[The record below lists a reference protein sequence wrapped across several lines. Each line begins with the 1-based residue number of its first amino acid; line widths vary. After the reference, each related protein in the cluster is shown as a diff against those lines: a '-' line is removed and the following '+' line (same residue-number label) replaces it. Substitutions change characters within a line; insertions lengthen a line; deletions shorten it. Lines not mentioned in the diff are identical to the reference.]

1 VGAPLRVRVLGGLV
15 VEGFTEHDLGSRKGR
30 LLLKVLVLARGRPV
44 SVDRLADAVWADG
57 DLPAKPA
64 EQVGVLVSR
73 LRRVLGQDRVVRT
86 DAGYA
91 LVADWLDLDDL
102 AARVDEASA
111 ALGDGRVAAARMAAS
126 AALALARGEV
136 LPGDDGEWVEA
147 DRSAAAALVGS
158 ARRVAAEAAARAGDV
173 NAAGALAEQ
182 ALAHDPHDEA
192 ALRLLMRAHV
202 AAGRPASALS
212 AYVRVR
218 ERMAE
223 DLGVPPSPE
232 TEALHDRIVLGD
244 TGRLVESTRA
254 TAASPSTIVGR
265 TAELGVLD
273 DALAGVVSTG
283 GSATVLVDGEP
294 GIGKSA
300 LIRAWAASLGGR
312 DDVLVLVG
320 RCDELGHDLPLQPLA
335 DAVVAALG
343 ELSESEHADVVGD
356 DVAGA
361 VLGVAGGDV
370 SRDATVVV
378 DAAAG
383 RARLFAALAGVIA
396 RLARGRTVV
405 LVLDDAHLAA
415 DSTRAWLAFATR
427 RLSSVLVVAASRR
440 REPPAIAADVTVT
453 LAPLDV
459 DALAGLVGDERAPAL
474 LARTGG
480 LPLLVTALLA
490 SEDDDGDAAA
500 PATVADAVERRVAA
514 LGTDA
519 ATTVRSA
526 AVLGTRVDLDL
537 LADVIGAPAVD
548 LLAHL
553 EAAAGGGV
561 LVEDGGLRFRHELE
575 RVALVGSVGAT
586 RRSLLHRRAAHA
598 LAARPSPDP
607 LAVALHA
614 RDGGDEAVAA
624 RWFVTAAEASAA
636 RFDVDTAERHLAA
649 ALALGPSLDALVVRA
664 RLRLGALRLDDAAA
678 DAAHAVALSG
688 DARAL
693 EIAGWVAYYRRRYDD
708 AMAYADGALDRAM
721 SDPALR
727 VSCLA
732 LAGRVQHGLGRL
744 PAAIERLEMAIG
756 LDAPPEVRGI
766 AAVWLAFARA
776 HEGRPEE
783 SLVIGGRALVDADRL
798 VHPFA
803 ALHGR
808 FARVMAL
815 GQLGRV
821 AEALEACDEL
831 DAGLERAAAAGA
843 RFIGPAANCRAWLL
857 RWTGRFTEADALNEK
872 GVDTSEPAG
881 PRAEAYYAGLLDL
894 VDGRLLAD
902 DLDGAAA
909 VLERLAP
916 IDEWRGTMAW
926 HQRHRWRLA
935 RARLALAVGDRD
947 AAAALAVDV
956 HADAASRGARRYAW
970 FAEGVA
976 AIATRSGDPAR
987 LDAVVQGLSSC
998 ARLDGWPLIDALSDT
1013 FDVPAWRRV
1022 AVELA
1027 SSVVDAAPDR
1037 DAARAFVDAA
1047 FGT

>member
-1 VGAPLRVRVLGGLV
+1 VGAALRVRVLGGLA

-30 LLLKVLVLARGRPV
+30 LLLKVLALGRGRAV
-44 SVDRLADAVWADG
+44 SVDRLADIVWAEG
-57 DLPAKPA
+57 ELPAKPA
-64 EQVGVLVSR
+64 EQIGVLVSR
-73 LRRVLGQDRVVRT
+73 LRRVVGQDRVVRT

-91 LVADWLDLDDL
+91 LLADWLDLDDL

-111 ALGDGRVAAARMAAS
+111 ALDAGRVAAARVAAS
-126 AALALARGEV
+126 AALALARGDV
-136 LPGDDGEWVEA
+136 LPGDDGEWVET
-147 DRSAAAALVGS
+147 DRSAALALVAS
-158 ARRVAAEAAARAGDV
+158 ARRIAADAAARAGDA

-192 ALRLLMRAHV
+192 ALRIVMRAHV
-202 AAGRPASALS
+202 SAGRPASALA

-218 ERMAE
+218 ERLAE

-244 TGRLVESTRA
+244 TGRVVEAGRPGP
-254 TAASPSTIVGR
+254 TAAIVGR
-265 TAELGVLD
+265 GAELAVLD
-273 DALAGVVSTG
+273 DALARVTSTG
-283 GSATVLVDGEP
+283 AHSTVLVDGEP

-300 LIRAWAASLGGR
+300 LLGAWIASLR
-312 DDVLVLVG
+312 EREDVLVLAG
-320 RCDELGHDLPLQPLA
+320 RCDELGHDLPLQPIA
-335 DAVVAALG
+335 DAVVAG
-343 ELSESEHADVVGD
+343 LSELPDSERADVVGED
-356 DVAGA
+356 AAAALLA
-361 VLGVAGGDV
+361 VDGREV

-378 DAAAG
+378 DADAG
-383 RARLFAALAGVIA
+383 RTRLFGALTAVIA

-405 LVLDDAHLAA
+405 LALDDAHLAA
-415 DSTRAWLAFATR
+415 DSTRAWLTFATR
-427 RLSSVLVVAASRR
+427 RLPSVLVVAASRR
-440 REPPAIAADVTVT
+440 RDPPTVVADVAVT
-453 LAPLDV
+453 LPPLDV
-459 DALAGLVGDERAPAL
+459 DALVGLVGGERAPAL
-474 LARTGG
+474 HARTGG
-480 LPLLVTALLA
+480 LPLLVSALLA
-490 SEDDDGDAAA
+490 GDDDADVDAAA
-500 PATVADAVERRVAA
+500 PATVAEAVERRVAA

-526 AVLGTRVDLDL
+526 AVLGNRVDLDL
-537 LADVIGAPAVD
+537 LADVVGAPAVE
-548 LLAHL
+548 LLGHL
-553 EAAAGGGV
+553 ESAAGGGV

-575 RVALVGSVGAT
+575 RVALAASVGAT

-614 RDGGDEAVAA
+614 REGGDNALAA
-624 RWFVTAAEASAA
+624 RWFVDAAEASAA
-636 RFDVDTAERHLAA
+636 RFDIDAAERHLAA
-649 ALALGPSLDALVVRA
+649 ALALGPTLDALVVRA

-678 DAAHAVALSG
+678 DAAQAVALSG

-708 AMAYADGALDRAM
+708 AMAYADGALDRA
-721 SDPALR
+721 SRDPALR

-744 PAAIERLEMAIG
+744 PAAVERLESAMA
-756 LDAPPEVRGI
+756 LDAPPEVKGI
-766 AAVWLAFARA
+766 AGVWLAFARA
-776 HEGRPEE
+776 HEGRPED

-821 AEALEACDEL
+821 PEALEACDEL

-857 RWTGRFTEADALNEK
+857 RWTGRLAEADALNEK
-872 GVDTSEPAG
+872 AVDSSEPDG

-894 VDGRLLAD
+894 VDGRLLAG

-909 VLERLAP
+909 VLDRLAP

-935 RARLALAVGDRD
+935 RARSALAVGDRD
-947 AAAALAVDV
+947 TAAALAVDV
-956 HADAASRGARRYAW
+956 HADAASRGARRYAC
-970 FAEGVA
+970 FAEGLA
-976 AIATRSGDPAR
+976 AVATRSGDPAR
-987 LDAVVQGLSSC
+987 LDAVVQGLAAC
-998 ARLDGWPLIDALSDT
+998 ARLDGWPLVDALAST
-1013 FDVPAWRRV
+1013 FEVPAWHRV
-1022 AVELA
+1022 AVDLA
-1027 SSVVDAAPDR
+1027 ASVVAVAPDE
-1037 DAARAFVDAA
+1037 DAARAFVTASFA
-1047 FGT
+1047 R

>member
-1 VGAPLRVRVLGGLV
+1 VGASLRVRVLGGLT
-15 VEGFTEHDLGSRKGR
+15 VEGFSEHDLGSRKGR

-44 SVDRLADAVWADG
+44 PVDRLADVVWADG
-57 DLPAKPA
+57 DLPARPA
-64 EQVGVLVSR
+64 EQIGVLVSR
-73 LRRVLGQDRVVRT
+73 LRRVLGLERVVRT

-126 AALALARGEV
+126 AALALARGDV
-136 LPGDDGEWVEA
+136 LPGDDGAWVEA

-158 ARRVAAEAAARAGDV
+158 ARRIAAEAAARAGDA
-173 NAAGALAEQ
+173 NSAGALAEQ

-218 ERMAE
+218 ERLAE
-223 DLGVPPSPE
+223 DLGVPPSAE

-244 TGRLVESTRA
+244 TGRLVESGP
-254 TAASPSTIVGR
+254 AAVSIVGR
-265 TAELGVLD
+265 TAELAVLD
-273 DALAGVVSTG
+273 DAMGGVVATG
-283 GSATVLVDGEP
+283 GAATVLVEGEP

-300 LIRAWAASLGGR
+300 LIRAWTAALGER

-320 RCDELGHDLPLQPLA
+320 RCDELGHDLPLQPIV
-335 DAVVAALG
+335 DAVAAALA
-343 ELSESEHADVVGD
+343 ELPEGDRAAVVGD
-356 DVAGA
+356 EVAGA
-361 VLGVAGGDV
+361 LLGVDGGEV

-378 DAAAG
+378 DADAG

-396 RLARGRTVV
+396 RLARGRTIV

-427 RLSSVLVVAASRR
+427 RLPSVLVVAASRR
-440 REPPAIAADVTVT
+440 REPAAVAADVAVT

-459 DALAGLVGDERAPAL
+459 DALAALVGDEGAPAL
-474 LARTGG
+474 HARTGG

-490 SEDDDGDAAA
+490 SDASEGDGSDTAA

-514 LGTDA
+514 LGADA

-553 EAAAGGGV
+553 ESAAGGGV

-575 RVALVGSVGAT
+575 RVALAGSVGAT

-598 LAARPSPDP
+598 LAARRSPDP
-607 LAVALHA
+607 LAVAVHA
-614 RDGGDEAVAA
+614 RDGGDETLAA

-636 RFDVDTAERHLAA
+636 RFDTDTAERHLAS

-708 AMAYADGALDRAM
+708 AMAYADGALDRATT
-721 SDPALR
+721 DPALR

-744 PAAIERLEMAIG
+744 PAAVERLETAMG
-756 LDAPPEVRGI
+756 LDAPPEVKGI

-821 AEALEACDEL
+821 PDALEACDEL

-857 RWTGRFTEADALNEK
+857 RWTGQFAEADALNEK
-872 GVDTSEPAG
+872 GVDTSEPDG

-894 VDGRLLAD
+894 VDGRLVAG

-909 VLERLAP
+909 VLDRLAP
-916 IDEWRGTMAW
+916 IEEWRGTMAW

-935 RARLALAVGDRD
+935 RARLALATGDRD
-947 AAAALAVDV
+947 AAAGLAVDV
-956 HADAASRGARRYAW
+956 HADASSRGARRYAW

-976 AIATRSGDPAR
+976 AVATRSGDPAR

-998 ARLDGWPLIDALSDT
+998 ARLDGWPLIDALATT
-1013 FDVPAWRRV
+1013 FAVPAWRRV

-1027 SSVVDAAPDR
+1027 SSVVGVAPDP

>member
-1 VGAPLRVRVLGGLV
+1 MRVLGGLS

-30 LLLKVLVLARGRPV
+30 LLLKVLALARGRPV
-44 SVDRLADAVWADG
+44 PADRLADVVWADG
-57 DLPAKPA
+57 ELPAKPA

-102 AARVDEASA
+102 AVRVHEASA
-111 ALGDGRVAAARMAAS
+111 ALDEGRVAAARVAAS
-126 AALALARGEV
+126 AALALVRGDV

-147 DRSAAAALVGS
+147 DRSATIALVAS
-158 ARRVAAEAAARAGDV
+158 ARRVAAEAAARAGDA

-192 ALRLLMRAHV
+192 ALRIVMRAHV

-218 ERMAE
+218 ERLAE
-223 DLGVPPSPE
+223 DLGVPPSAA

-244 TGRLVESTRA
+244 TGRVVEA
-254 TAASPSTIVGR
+254 GHAGPTAAIVGR
-265 TAELGVLD
+265 AGELAVLD
-273 DALAGVVSTG
+273 DALARVVSTG
-283 GSATVLVDGEP
+283 APSTVVVDGEP

-300 LIRAWAASLGGR
+300 LLGAWTASLRER

-320 RCDELGHDLPLQPLA
+320 RCDELGHDLPLQPIA
-335 DAVVAALG
+335 DAVVAG
-343 ELSESEHADVVGD
+343 LSELPQSERVGVVGD
-356 DVAGA
+356 DAA
-361 VLGVAGGDV
+361 ATLLGVDGREV
-370 SRDATVVV
+370 SRDATVVI
-378 DAAAG
+378 DAYAG
-383 RARLFAALAGVIA
+383 RARLFAALTGVIT

-405 LVLDDAHLAA
+405 LALDDAHLAA

-427 RLSSVLVVAASRR
+427 RLASVLVVAASRR
-440 REPPAIAADVTVT
+440 RDPPAVAADVVVT

-459 DALAGLVGDERAPAL
+459 DALVGLVGDERAPTL
-474 LARTGG
+474 FARTGG

-490 SEDDDGDAAA
+490 GDDNAAA
-500 PATVADAVERRVAA
+500 PATVAEAVERRVAA
-514 LGTDA
+514 LGADA

-537 LADVIGAPAVD
+537 LADVVGAPAVE

-553 EAAAGGGV
+553 ESAAAGGV
-561 LVEDGGLRFRHELE
+561 LVEGGGLRFRHELE
-575 RVALVGSVGAT
+575 RVALAGSVGAT

-614 RDGGDEAVAA
+614 RDGGDDALAA
-624 RWFVTAAEASAA
+624 KWFVEAAEASAA

-649 ALALGPSLDALVVRA
+649 ALALGPTLDALVARA

-678 DAAHAVALSG
+678 DAAQAVALSG
-688 DARAL
+688 EARAL

-708 AMAYADGALDRAM
+708 AMAYADGALDRAAA
-721 SDPALR
+721 DPALR

-744 PAAIERLEMAIG
+744 PAAIERLETAMT
-756 LDAPPEVRGI
+756 LDAPPEVKGI
-766 AAVWLAFARA
+766 AGVWLAIARA
-776 HEGRPEE
+776 HEGRPDE

-821 AEALEACDEL
+821 PEALEACDAL
-831 DAGLERAAAAGA
+831 DAGIERAAAAGA

-857 RWTGRFTEADALNEK
+857 RWTGRFAEADALNEK
-872 GVDTSEPAG
+872 GVDTSDPDG

-894 VDGRLLAD
+894 VDGRLLAA

-909 VLERLAP
+909 VLDRLAP

-970 FAEGVA
+970 FAEGLA
-976 AIATRSGDPAR
+976 AVATRSGDPVR
-987 LDAVVQGLSSC
+987 LDAVVQGLASC
-998 ARLDGWPLIDALSDT
+998 ARLDGWPLVDALAAT
-1013 FDVPAWRRV
+1013 FEVAAWHRV
-1022 AVELA
+1022 AVDLA
-1027 SSVVDAAPDR
+1027 SSVVDTAPDR
-1037 DAARAFVDAA
+1037 DAARAFVSSSLDA
-1047 FGT
+1047 